1 MFGYSFVVILSY
13 LFFQE
18 IRGFFVS
25 SSERAGLADN
35 DSNGLQILIQMGSMF
50 IHLITWFLVG
60 RLGDLLVKGTL
71 LIYFLVHLRFLLSI

>member
-1 MFGYSFVVILSY
+1 MVILSY

-60 RLGDLLVKGTL
+60 RLGDLLVT
-71 LIYFLVHLRFLLSI
+71 IHLMQC